1 MNFYCSSAIASS
13 LFFFAKKE
21 DVMRLK
27 KIFNN
32 NSILVDVGKGQEA
45 IVFGKGVGFEQGKN
59 RHVDTSKIQKI
70 FYLDNKKDKESFNYL
85 FHNIPADI
93 IAAVFAVI
101 ENARINYHFQVYDS
115 IYLTLSEHINGAYK
129 LLLAG
134 RYKENEIPDLSAKYP
149 EEYQIAKEA
158 LGIINKK
165 LDVEFPNSEVK
176 SIALHFINSKIP
188 NGIAKHEGKSKYI
201 FDTSKLINVVL
212 NVLDNN
218 NVYQNSRN
226 RDSFRR
232 FLIHLQYL
240 AKRLWRPPEK
250 KDSIDKKIEF
260 DMIKAYPRSYHI
272 TQEIF
277 QALDAEFDFHPS
289 DAERVY
295 FIIHIHQI
303 LGQEEKE

>member
-1 MNFYCSSAIASS
+1 
-13 LFFFAKKE
+13 
-21 DVMRLK
+21 MRLK

-59 RHVDTSKIQKI
+59 RHVDSSKIQKI
-70 FYLDNKKDKESFNYL
+70 FYLDNKKDKESFDYL

-93 IAAVFAVI
+93 IAAVFAVV

-129 LLLAG
+129 LLLTG
-134 RYKENEIPDLSAKYP
+134 RYQENEIPDLSAKYP

-158 LGIINKK
+158 LGIINNK
-165 LDVEFPNSEVK
+165 LGVEFPNSEVK

-218 NVYQNSRN
+218 NVYQNSKN

-240 AKRLWRPPEK
+240 AKRLWHPPEK
-250 KDSIDKKIEF
+250 NESIDKKIEC
-260 DMIKAYPRSYHI
+260 DMIKAYPRSYQI

-277 QALDAEFDFHPS
+277 QALSDEFDFHPS

-295 FIIHIHQI
+295 FIIHVHQI

>member
-1 MNFYCSSAIASS
+1 
-13 LFFFAKKE
+13 
-21 DVMRLK
+21 MRLK

-45 IVFGKGVGFEQGKN
+45 IVFGKGVGFEHGKN
-59 RHVDTSKIQKI
+59 RQVDSRKIQKI

-93 IAAVFAVI
+93 ITAVFTVI
-101 ENARINYHFQVYDS
+101 ENARLNYHFEVYDS

-134 RYKENEIPDLSAKYP
+134 KYQENEIPDLSTKYP
-149 EEYQIAKEA
+149 KEYQIAKEA
-158 LGIINKK
+158 LGIINNK
-165 LDVEFPNSEVK
+165 LGVEFPNSEIK

-218 NVYQNSRN
+218 NVYQNSEN

-250 KDSIDKKIEF
+250 QDSIDKKIEC
-260 DMIKAYPRSYHI
+260 DMIKAYPHSYQI

-303 LGQEEKE
+303 LGKKEKE

>member
-1 MNFYCSSAIASS
+1 M
-13 LFFFAKKE
+13 
-21 DVMRLK
+21 
-27 KIFNN
+27 
-32 NSILVDVGKGQEA
+32 
-45 IVFGKGVGFEQGKN
+45 GFEQGKN
-59 RHVDTSKIQKI
+59 RHVDSSKIQKI
-70 FYLDNKKDKESFNYL
+70 FYLDNKKDKESFDYL

-101 ENARINYHFQVYDS
+101 ENARINYHLQVYDS

-134 RYKENEIPDLSAKYP
+134 RYQENEIPDLSAKYP

-158 LGIINKK
+158 LGIINNK
-165 LDVEFPNSEVK
+165 LGVEFPNSEVK

-218 NVYQNSRN
+218 NVYQNSKN

-250 KDSIDKKIEF
+250 NESIDKKIEC
-260 DMIKAYPRSYHI
+260 DMIKVYPRSYQI

-277 QALDAEFDFHPS
+277 QALDGEFDFHPS

>member
-1 MNFYCSSAIASS
+1 
-13 LFFFAKKE
+13 
-21 DVMRLK
+21 MRLK

-59 RHVDTSKIQKI
+59 RHVDSSKIQKI
-70 FYLDNKKDKESFNYL
+70 FYLDNKKDKESLDYL

-93 IAAVFAVI
+93 ISAVFAVI

-129 LLLAG
+129 LLLTG
-134 RYKENEIPDLSAKYP
+134 RYQENEIPDLSAKYP

-158 LGIINKK
+158 LVIINNK
-165 LDVEFPNSEVK
+165 LGVEFPNSEVK

-218 NVYQNSRN
+218 NVYQNSKN

-250 KDSIDKKIEF
+250 NESIDKKIEC
-260 DMIKAYPRSYHI
+260 DMIKAYPRSYQI

-277 QALDAEFDFHPS
+277 QALDGEFDFHPS

>member
-1 MNFYCSSAIASS
+1 
-13 LFFFAKKE
+13 
-21 DVMRLK
+21 MRLK

-59 RHVDTSKIQKI
+59 RHVDSSKIQKI

-101 ENARINYHFQVYDS
+101 ENARTNYRFQVYDS

-134 RYKENEIPDLSAKYP
+134 RYQENEIPDLSAKYP

-158 LGIINKK
+158 LVIINDK

-188 NGIAKHEGKSKYI
+188 NGIVKHEGKSKYI

-218 NVYQNSRN
+218 NVYQSSKN

-250 KDSIDKKIEF
+250 KDSIDKKIEC
-260 DMIKAYPRSYHI
+260 DMIKAYPRSYQI

-277 QALDAEFDFHPS
+277 QALEAEFNFHPS

>member
-1 MNFYCSSAIASS
+1 
-13 LFFFAKKE
+13 
-21 DVMRLK
+21 MRLK

-45 IVFGKGVGFEQGKN
+45 IVFSKGVGFEQGKN
-59 RHVDTSKIQKI
+59 RHVDSSKIQKI
-70 FYLDNKKDKESFNYL
+70 FYLDNKKDKESFDYL

-101 ENARINYHFQVYDS
+101 ENARINYHLQVYDS

-134 RYKENEIPDLSAKYP
+134 RYQENEIPDLSAKYP

-158 LGIINKK
+158 LGIINNK
-165 LDVEFPNSEVK
+165 LGVEFPNSEVK

-218 NVYQNSRN
+218 NVYQNSKN

-250 KDSIDKKIEF
+250 NESIDKKIEC
-260 DMIKAYPRSYHI
+260 DMIKVYPRSYQI

-277 QALDAEFDFHPS
+277 QALDGEFDFHPS

-303 LGQEEKE
+303 LGQEKKE

>member
-1 MNFYCSSAIASS
+1 MIIYRLLLVVS
-13 LFFFAKKE
+13 FFCKKRI
-21 DVMRLK
+21 DNMRLK

-59 RHVDTSKIQKI
+59 RHVDSSKIQKI

-134 RYKENEIPDLSAKYP
+134 RYQENEIPDLSAKYP

-250 KDSIDKKIEF
+250 KDSIDKKIEC
-260 DMIKAYPRSYHI
+260 DMIKAYPRSYQI

-277 QALDAEFDFHPS
+277 QALEAEFNFHTS

>member
-1 MNFYCSSAIASS
+1 
-13 LFFFAKKE
+13 
-21 DVMRLK
+21 MRLK

-45 IVFGKGVGFEQGKN
+45 IAFGKGLGFEQGKN
-59 RHVDTSKIQKI
+59 RHVDSKKIQKI
-70 FYLDNKKDKESFNYL
+70 FYLDNKKDKESFNYI
-85 FHNIPADI
+85 FDNIPADI
-93 IAAVFAVI
+93 ISTVFTVI
-101 ENARINYHFQVYDS
+101 ENARLNYHFEVYDS

-134 RYKENEIPDLSAKYP
+134 KYQENEIPDLSAKYP
-149 EEYQIAKEA
+149 EEFQIAKEA
-158 LGIINKK
+158 LGIINSK
-165 LDVEFPNSEVK
+165 LGVEFPTTEAK

-188 NGIAKHEGKSKYI
+188 DGIAKKDGKSKYI

-218 NVYQNSRN
+218 NVYQNSKN

-250 KDSIDKKIEF
+250 KDSIDKKIEC
-260 DMIKAYPRSYHI
+260 DMIKAYPRSYQI
-272 TQEIF
+272 TQEVF
-277 QALDAEFDFHPS
+277 QALKDEFDFHPA

>member
-1 MNFYCSSAIASS
+1 
-13 LFFFAKKE
+13 
-21 DVMRLK
+21 MRLK

-59 RHVDTSKIQKI
+59 RHVDSSKIQKI
-70 FYLDNKKDKESFNYL
+70 FYLDNKKDKESFDYL

-101 ENARINYHFQVYDS
+101 ENARINYHLQVYDS

-134 RYKENEIPDLSAKYP
+134 RYQENEIPDLSAKYP

-158 LGIINKK
+158 LGIINNK
-165 LDVEFPNSEVK
+165 LGVEFPNSEVK

-218 NVYQNSRN
+218 NVYQNSKN

-250 KDSIDKKIEF
+250 NESIDKKIKC
-260 DMIKAYPRSYHI
+260 DMIKVYPRSYQI

-277 QALDAEFDFHPS
+277 QALDGEFDFHPS

-303 LGQEEKE
+303 LGQEKKE

>member
-1 MNFYCSSAIASS
+1 
-13 LFFFAKKE
+13 
-21 DVMRLK
+21 MRLK

-59 RHVDTSKIQKI
+59 RHVDSSKIQKI
-70 FYLDNKKDKESFNYL
+70 FYLDNKKDKESLDYL

-93 IAAVFAVI
+93 ISAVFAVI

-134 RYKENEIPDLSAKYP
+134 RYQENEIPDLSAKYP
-149 EEYQIAKEA
+149 KEYQIAKEA
-158 LGIINKK
+158 LGIINSK
-165 LDVEFPNSEVK
+165 LGVEFPNSEVK

-218 NVYQNSRN
+218 NVYQNGKN

-240 AKRLWRPPEK
+240 AKRPWRPPEK
-250 KDSIDKKIEF
+250 DESIDKKIEC
-260 DMIKAYPRSYHI
+260 DMIKAYPRSYQI

-277 QALDAEFDFHPS
+277 QALSDEFDFHPS

-295 FIIHIHQI
+295 FIIHVHQI

>member
-1 MNFYCSSAIASS
+1 
-13 LFFFAKKE
+13 
-21 DVMRLK
+21 MRLK

-59 RHVDTSKIQKI
+59 RHVDSSKIQKI

-101 ENARINYHFQVYDS
+101 ENARINYRFQVYDS
-115 IYLTLSEHINGAYK
+115 IYLKLSEHINGAYK

-134 RYKENEIPDLSAKYP
+134 KYQENEIPDLSAKYP

-158 LGIINKK
+158 LVIINDK

-176 SIALHFINSKIP
+176 SIALHFINSKSP
-188 NGIAKHEGKSKYI
+188 NGIIKHEGKSKYI

-218 NVYQNSRN
+218 NVYQSSKN

-250 KDSIDKKIEF
+250 KDSIDKKIEC
-260 DMIKAYPRSYHI
+260 DMIKAYPRSYQI

-277 QALDAEFDFHPS
+277 QALEAEFNFHPS

-303 LGQEEKE
+303 LGQEEKV

>member
-1 MNFYCSSAIASS
+1 
-13 LFFFAKKE
+13 
-21 DVMRLK
+21 MRLK

-59 RHVDTSKIQKI
+59 RHVDSSKIQKI

-101 ENARINYHFQVYDS
+101 ENARINYRFQVYDS

-129 LLLAG
+129 LLLTG
-134 RYKENEIPDLSAKYP
+134 RYQENEIPDLSAKYP

-158 LGIINKK
+158 LVIINNK
-165 LDVEFPNSEVK
+165 LGVEFPNSEVK

-218 NVYQNSRN
+218 NVYQSSKN

-240 AKRLWRPPEK
+240 AKRLWRTPEK
-250 KDSIDKKIEF
+250 NESIDKKIEC
-260 DMIKAYPRSYHI
+260 DMIKAYPRSYQI

-277 QALDAEFDFHPS
+277 QALDGEFDFHPS